1 MQNDWENFLSG
12 IETLMDQL
20 LSSVRHE
27 EKVMKY
33 EMAIQKSANE
43 KLAKEVTTY
52 KTFNTF
58 MRCFSRLLMHS

>member
-1 MQNDWENFLSG
+1 MQSDWENFLSG
-12 IETLMDQL
+12 IEALIGHL

-43 KLAKEVTTY
+43 KLVKEVITSH
-52 KTFNTF
+52 TFSFTEISSFHEPN
-58 MRCFSRLLMHS
+58 L